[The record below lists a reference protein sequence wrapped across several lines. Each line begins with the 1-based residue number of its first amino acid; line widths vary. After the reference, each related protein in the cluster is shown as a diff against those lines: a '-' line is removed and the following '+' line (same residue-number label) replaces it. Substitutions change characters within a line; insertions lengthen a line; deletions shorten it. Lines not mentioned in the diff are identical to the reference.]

1 MSEFET
7 PYIVVGVDGSE
18 HSIRALEWAVR
29 HAKLLDADVHAIGA
43 WEVPNTIWITPT
55 ATESD
60 YQRAAAQGF
69 ERAVAEAVARVGSDG
84 EGVTVETR
92 LVEQRASK
100 ALQDAARGAV
110 SLVIGSHGHGSTFPG
125 MHLGSTASFC
135 VHHAPCPVV
144 VIRQED
150 A

>member
-1 MSEFET
+1 MSEVDK
-7 PYIVVGVDGSE
+7 PSIVVGADGSE
-18 HSIRALEWAVR
+18 HNIRALEWAIR
-29 HAKLLDADVHAIGA
+29 RAKLLGADVHAIGA

-60 YQRAAAQGF
+60 YQRAAAEGF
-69 ERAVAEAVARVGSDG
+69 DKAIAEAVLRVGTDG

-92 LVEQRASK
+92 LVQQRASK

-144 VIRQED
+144 VIRQE
-150 A
+150 AA